1 MEEPKLRKDAAR
13 NGERLL
19 AAGREGVA
27 QQGLEATL
35 NDVAHHAGAGVG
47 TAYRRCA
54 NTAEL
59 IEAIHTRRDEEREAI
74 LSQALAHTDPASWP
88 QSHCEQ
94 ALTMQAKDRGMAQI
108 LSGRHTQPQKYD
120 WGRDRLAPMVNRVA
134 DRAREAGLLRDDVTG
149 TDLIFLQVALTGIAI
164 TFQSRC
170 VDGRDDISELYRRYL
185 WIALDGLR
193 PERTG
198 TSRLPIPPLTTQ
210 QTHTLLG
217 AEPEPNTGRP

>member
-1 MEEPKLRKDAAR
+1 
-13 NGERLL
+13 
-19 AAGREGVA
+19 
-27 QQGLEATL
+27 
-35 NDVAHHAGAGVG
+35 
-47 TAYRRCA
+47 
-54 NTAEL
+54 
-59 IEAIHTRRDEEREAI
+59 
-74 LSQALAHTDPASWP
+74 
-88 QSHCEQ
+88 
-94 ALTMQAKDRGMAQI
+94 
-108 LSGRHTQPQKYD
+108 
-120 WGRDRLAPMVNRVA
+120 MVNRVA

-217 AEPEPNTGRP
+217 AEPELNTGRP